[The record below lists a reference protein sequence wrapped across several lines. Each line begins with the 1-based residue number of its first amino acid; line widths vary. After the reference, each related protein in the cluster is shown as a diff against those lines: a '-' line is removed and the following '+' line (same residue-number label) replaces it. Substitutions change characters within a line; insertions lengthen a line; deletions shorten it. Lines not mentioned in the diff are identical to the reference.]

1 MTVKEVI
8 ARADELRPNAL
19 GEEQKVQW
27 LRQLDAQLW
36 EVRERDE
43 ERGRRNEVIAPYGG
57 KVGGFGTRPYGGQAG
72 GPGWPWEMTWPEED
86 PPLLFTGSYEELYQ
100 HYLMA
105 KIDYYNQ
112 ETDLYLNDMAAY
124 NGALGEAMAWW
135 RRHHRPQRGKNWRTI

>member
-1 MTVKEVI
+1 MTVKEGI

-27 LRQLDAQLW
+27 LRQLDGQLW

-43 ERGRRNEVIAPYGG
+43 GPGG
-57 KVGGFGTRPYGGQAG
+57 SGTRPYRGQEEGGQAG

-86 PPLLFTGSYEELYQ
+86 PPLLFTGPYEELYQ

-135 RRHHRPQRGKNWRTI
+135 RRHHRPQRGKNWRVM